1 MGTQPRHRETPA
13 THLGRSMRKA
23 DYVLVDD
30 VVCATSYVRIP
41 DEHTVPDDIVLEV
54 TDGDT
59 ELEFIRADFDGAQNL
74 GDDAWR
80 LSDGRLLRF
89 LTSATLH

>member
-1 MGTQPRHRETPA
+1 MTMTNAPT
-13 THLGRSMRKA
+13 THLDRSMRNA

-30 VVCATSYVRIP
+30 VVCATSYVRVP
-41 DEHTVPDDIVLEV
+41 DEHTVADDIVLEV

-59 ELEFIRADFDGAQNL
+59 ELDFIRADFDGAQSL

-80 LSDGRLLRF
+80 LADGRLLRF

>member
-1 MGTQPRHRETPA
+1 MPLPDAPMKTR
-13 THLGRSMRKA
+13 LDRSMHNA

-41 DEHTVPDDIVLEV
+41 DEHTVADDIVLEV

-59 ELEFIRADFDGAQNL
+59 ELDFIRADFDGAESL

-80 LSDGRLLRF
+80 LADGRLLRF